1 MAWQSMGLNLVLMS
15 NELVQEAARMQ
26 RFPPDTMVTA
36 AVTFSRCLYAQLV
49 QQAVQAP
56 DSVSAPSQQLPGFK
70 PPDGFPLPATGSPS
84 RKAAELGMKLTA
96 GMEIMCSAKARAER
110 GVSPPV
116 RAACRVKSSATLR
129 MVHEHGSPQ
138 AWPCTAV
145 SVLVDDVPCRFLAHL
160 AAVCISLQSTW
171 VK

>member
-70 PPDGFPLPATGSPS
+70 PPDGFPLPATGSPV
-84 RKAAELGMKLTA
+84 AEGRGA
-96 GMEIMCSAKARAER
+96 GHEADGGHGDHVQRQGAGGAWCQPSGAGCLPCEVIRYSA
-110 GVSPPV
+110 
-116 RAACRVKSSATLR
+116 
-129 MVHEHGSPQ
+129 HG
-138 AWPCTAV
+138 T
-145 SVLVDDVPCRFLAHL
+145 
-160 AAVCISLQSTW
+160 
-171 VK
+171 